1 MNPISSTH
9 EAAAAA
15 AARRQ
20 PCVVV
25 LLTFNSAGIIR
36 ETATAALRVSPHVY
50 AVDSN
55 STDGTVQILQELGCT
70 VVQRPFSNYSDQR
83 NWAIAQVHDDFDW
96 QLHLDADEVL
106 DDTSVQEIR
115 AVLAG
120 PARHDAYMLR
130 RRDYFMGRMLRFSGV
145 NPWHLRLFKRG
156 AGRCEARLYDQ
167 HFILVGQAAG
177 GGSGRLRG
185 YMHDKNA
192 LQLSD
197 WIARHNR
204 WSDAEAREKSG
215 PSHAGD
221 DVLQP
226 RLLGDARERTRFI
239 KQLYYR
245 LPTGL
250 RAISYFFYRYVL
262 RLGFLD
268 GVPGFY
274 FAFFQA
280 LWFRMLVDAKLYEM
294 RRPDDDNPN
303 SLEVNSSC
311 ANTTRPNAS

>member
-1 MNPISSTH
+1 MSQTMSSPNPDAPKH
-9 EAAAAA
+9 
-15 AARRQ
+15 
-20 PCVVV
+20 CVVV

-36 ETATAALRVSPHVY
+36 ETVGAALRVSPHVY
-50 AVDSN
+50 AVDSG
-55 STDGTVQILQELGCT
+55 STDGTAQILQDLGCT

-83 NWAIAQVHDDFDW
+83 NWAIAQVQGDFAW

-106 DDTSVQEIR
+106 DATAIDEIR
-115 AVLAG
+115 TLLAG
-120 PARHDAYMLR
+120 AARHDAYMLR
-130 RRDYFMGRMLRFSGV
+130 RRDYFMGKMLRFSGV
-145 NPWHLRLFKRG
+145 NPWHLRLFKSG

-167 HFILVGQAAG
+167 HFILVGAHRRSA
-177 GGSGRLRG
+177 RLRG
-185 YMHDKNA
+185 FMHDKNA

-204 WSDAEAREKSG
+204 WSDAEAREKSVPQSIG
-215 PSHAGD
+215 E

-245 LPTGL
+245 LPIGL
-250 RAISYFFYRYVL
+250 RAVSYFFYRYFL

-268 GVPGFY
+268 GKPGFY

-294 RRPDDDNPN
+294 HSANDDN
-303 SLEVNSSC
+303 STSEVNTQC
-311 ANTTRPNAS
+311 ANTTRPNASS

>member
-1 MNPISSTH
+1 MNPIASNANATGT
-9 EAAAAA
+9 
-15 AARRQ
+15 RK

-36 ETATAALRVSPHVY
+36 ETVTAALRVSPHVY

-70 VVQRPFSNYSDQR
+70 VVQRPFSNYSEQR
-83 NWAIAQVHDDFDW
+83 NWAISQVQDDCDW

-106 DDTSVQEIR
+106 DDTSVKEMR

-120 PARHDAYMLR
+120 PAQHDAYMLR
-130 RRDYFMGRMLRFSGV
+130 RRDYFMGAMLRFSGV
-145 NPWHLRLFKRG
+145 NPWHLRLFRRG

-167 HFILVGQAAG
+167 HFIMVGSG
-177 GGSGRLRG
+177 RSSGRLRG

-192 LQLSD
+192 LQLTD

-204 WSDAEAREKSG
+204 WSDAEAKEKSG
-215 PSHAGD
+215 PQHVSD

-245 LPTGL
+245 LPIGL
-250 RAISYFFYRYVL
+250 RAISYFFYRYFL

-268 GVPGFY
+268 GKPGFY

-280 LWFRMLVDAKLYEM
+280 LWFRMLVDAKIYEM
-294 RRPDDDNPN
+294 HRPDDSNPKTV
-303 SLEVNSSC
+303 EVNASC